1 MLQVN
6 FEVSLSLCI
15 TLCVSAGGVSQ
26 NSCEENKGASGK
38 FRLKAAH
45 LLFTPREWREN
56 ITLFTD
62 FTTPIHGIFVGIIYF
77 ICLFPQQLIPSH
89 IKKKR
94 KKKHIGATF
103 HELLN
108 VTFWRVI
115 VSPSLTTNQ
124 AAVCLALQIQQT
136 WKIPLIF
143 KVCLFARWF
152 FPPSLSN
159 FENYNLS
166 KTKNI
171 SVMDR

>member
-1 MLQVN
+1 MCFSWWRALEQ
-6 FEVSLSLCI
+6 L
-15 TLCVSAGGVSQ
+15 
-26 NSCEENKGASGK
+26 
-38 FRLKAAH
+38 
-45 LLFTPREWREN
+45 WREQQASLGSKQHIWTALHPKRMEGEHKIFRRFHNSDSWN
-56 ITLFTD
+56 ICWNYLLYL
-62 FTTPIHGIFVGIIYF
+62 PITIAADSFMY
-77 ICLFPQQLIPSH
+77 
-89 IKKKR
+89 KKNN
-94 KKKHIGATF
+94 KHIGATF

-108 VTFWRVI
+108 VTFWCVI

-124 AAVCLALQIQQT
+124 AAVCLALQIQWT

-171 SVMDR
+171 SVMDCWGITLPH